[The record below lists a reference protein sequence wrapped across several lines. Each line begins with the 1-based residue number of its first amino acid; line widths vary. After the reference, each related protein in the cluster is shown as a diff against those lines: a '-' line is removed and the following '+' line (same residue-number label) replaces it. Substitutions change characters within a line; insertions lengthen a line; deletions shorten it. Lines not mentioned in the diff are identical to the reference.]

1 MVMDPG
7 VDTGPILSQSTITIT
22 PEDTSETLQPK
33 ISRLGAE
40 LLLETLP
47 GYLNHSITPI
57 DQDDSQATYAPML
70 KKQDGELDFTSS
82 AIALERKIRAYTTWP
97 GTFMNW
103 KDSLL
108 KVHRASVNLNPL
120 EGIKNLD
127 PGTRLVISKTPAVIT
142 SQGILV
148 LDSVQPAGKKIMPG
162 RAFLQG
168 VKDWGIEV
176 Y

>member
-1 MVMDPG
+1 
-7 VDTGPILSQSTITIT
+7 
-22 PEDTSETLQPK
+22 
-33 ISRLGAE
+33 
-40 LLLETLP
+40 
-47 GYLNHSITPI
+47 
-57 DQDDSQATYAPML
+57 
-70 KKQDGELDFTSS
+70 
-82 AIALERKIRAYTTWP
+82 
-97 GTFMNW
+97 
-103 KDSLL
+103 
-108 KVHRASVNLNPL
+108 VNLNPL